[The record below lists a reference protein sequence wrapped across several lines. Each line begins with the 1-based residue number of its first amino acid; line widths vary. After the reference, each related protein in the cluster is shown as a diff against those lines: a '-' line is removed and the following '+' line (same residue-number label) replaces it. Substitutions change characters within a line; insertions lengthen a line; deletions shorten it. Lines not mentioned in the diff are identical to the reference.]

1 MRNSVSAT
9 DLSKMAFCEVNVIK
23 KPKLTRLD
31 RERIDKGNREHARFE
46 QAIRQAGQGNSMI
59 DEKSPRSTPVDQNRS
74 KLFTIRTVTTLLLIC
89 AIGIYFFIGLQR

>member
-23 KPKLTRLD
+23 KPKLTRRD

-46 QAIRQAGQGNSMI
+46 QAVRQAGQVNCI
-59 DEKSPRSTPVDQNRS
+59 VDEKAPNSTPAVQSRS
-74 KLFTIRTVTTLLLIC
+74 KLFTIRTIAALLLIC
-89 AIGIYFFIGLQR
+89 AIGIYFVIGLQG